1 MKEAQKEEEPQE
13 QQQLSVCCV
22 FRCKMSRRKGVPIEE
37 VKRVLDESDSDDD
50 IDFGSCDESSEYE
63 EGVGDETEDMHY
75 KPDSESDSGSVCDS
89 DSSLDQPCNSGKR
102 ARHDNILNQAHIF
115 ESRSGRKWTTKDP
128 HSTQTAAHNVLR
140 QTRGLVGDAK
150 NVSDKCGALKLLITP
165 DMVNLIVRE
174 TNRRAKQ
181 VIAKWNTSHPATQKT
196 WTETDETEIYAC
208 IGILLLGGVYKSANE
223 SVGEMWSMDSGRPVF
238 RATMSMERFHHLLR
252 FCRFDNEATRE
263 QRLETDKLAACSDF
277 WKMFLDNLAKFY
289 KPGSDLTVDEQLV
302 AFRGRCKI
310 KQYIPIKPGKY
321 GIKIYWC
328 CDAENSYPLTAE
340 VYVGRQPG
348 AAVGRNSTVDLV
360 KRLVDPWKN
369 KGRNVTMDN
378 FFTSA
383 ELAEDLLKV
392 KTTVVGTMR
401 HNRKEVPRE
410 LLKDRQ
416 REEKSSI
423 FCFDRELTLVSYVP
437 KKGKAVVLLSSMH
450 HDKAINEENDKK
462 PRLLFITM
470 KQNPV

>member
-1 MKEAQKEEEPQE
+1 
-13 QQQLSVCCV
+13 
-22 FRCKMSRRKGVPIEE
+22 
-37 VKRVLDESDSDDD
+37 
-50 IDFGSCDESSEYE
+50 
-63 EGVGDETEDMHY
+63 
-75 KPDSESDSGSVCDS
+75 
-89 DSSLDQPCNSGKR
+89 
-102 ARHDNILNQAHIF
+102 
-115 ESRSGRKWTTKDP
+115 
-128 HSTQTAAHNVLR
+128 
-140 QTRGLVGDAK
+140 
-150 NVSDKCGALKLLITP
+150 
-165 DMVNLIVRE
+165 
-174 TNRRAKQ
+174 
-181 VIAKWNTSHPATQKT
+181 
-196 WTETDETEIYAC
+196 
-208 IGILLLGGVYKSANE
+208 
-223 SVGEMWSMDSGRPVF
+223 MDSGRPVF

-252 FCRFDNEATRE
+252 FCRFDNEVTRE
-263 QRLETDKLAACSDF
+263 QRLETDKLATCSDF

-289 KPGSDLTVDEQLV
+289 KPGNDLNVDEQLV

-310 KQYIPIKPGKY
+310 KQYIPIKPRKY
-321 GIKIYWC
+321 SIKIYWC

-348 AAVGRNSTVDLV
+348 AAAGRNSTVDLV

-383 ELAEDLLKV
+383 ELAEYLLKV

-401 HNRKEVPRE
+401 YNRKEVPRE

-437 KKGKAVVLLSSMH
+437 KKRKAVVLLSSMH

-462 PRLLFITM
+462 PEIIIHYNETKSGVDNLDHLCRLYSCKRKIRRWPMILWFNMLDCAAIAAYIIWILKFPDWEFGKRHRRRLFL
-470 KQNPV
+470 KQLGRELVNDHIQRRLENPQALQSGVRLSLKSLGIEIPKLPAASAGTGSQDKQKKCGANYSHVLRIGR